1 MAEDPRL
8 ALDRLGEQAYRYR
21 SSGRTEAGMW
31 GIIKKIKVFGC
42 LEKERL
48 GEARSVLAPFRRRAA

>member
-1 MAEDPRL
+1 
-8 ALDRLGEQAYRYR
+8 
-21 SSGRTEAGMW
+21 MW

-48 GEARSVLAPFRRRAA
+48 EEARFVLAPFRRRVA